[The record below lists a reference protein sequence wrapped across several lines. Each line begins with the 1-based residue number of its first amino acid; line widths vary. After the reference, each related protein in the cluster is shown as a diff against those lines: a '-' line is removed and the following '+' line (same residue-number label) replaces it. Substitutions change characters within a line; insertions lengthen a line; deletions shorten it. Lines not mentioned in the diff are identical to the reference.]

1 MKKRILLVD
10 DDEMLHFVYNKVFSA
25 AGILSDLRCAG
36 NGKAAIDFL
45 KEQVLTNAALP
56 EIILLDIDMPVM
68 NGFEFIEQFG
78 QWNFPEKE
86 NIHIVVFTSS
96 LNPKDKE
103 RALGMGVKYFLTK
116 PYILE
121 GIREIISIV
130 NRRPPVTAIL

>member
-25 AGILSDLRCAG
+25 AEIVSDLRCAA
-36 NGKAAIDFL
+36 NGKAAMDFL
-45 KEQVLTNAALP
+45 KERVLRSAELP

-68 NGFEFIEQFG
+68 NGFEFIEQFR
-78 QWNFPEKE
+78 QWDFPEKE
-86 NIHIVVFTSS
+86 SITIVVFTSS

-103 RALGMGVKYFLTK
+103 RAFSMGVKYFLTK

-121 GIREIISIV
+121 GIKEIINLV